1 MWHLWQILYLA
12 AWLCLLIHC
21 LRRKRFFPI
30 LGSGLSKK
38 LFWLATFPFFNPLL
52 TLLYLLFAV
61 VLPPLAPDRKHPIA
75 RTVSILTIAFIAV
88 ILIFFELPSFTRHA
102 GPVTI
107 GEKAGHDSDNES
119 GLNLEASAG
128 KLVSNNQY
136 STSVF
141 SSHSP
146 NARLNVRTIL
156 ILCQDDHPLLDKTAR
171 LLQEQL
177 AALPYVRNVTYY
189 PPSEAVAIEQM
200 LPDVFLM
207 LAMPRLDES
216 RSLAGRKLNAVITV
230 NAGRTLY
237 PGHSH
242 TSYSNSPP
250 VIDFG
255 VQSTLNHESSFT
267 GIESRQARYKQQA
280 ENIAKQIGK
289 SLTDQFNKWKDEHGL
304 MPDLPDHLYGVSLAP
319 PELPFLQ
326 GDYARRLF
334 SGGGLMLN
342 NHTTWMFTDDRPTL
356 EVLKD
361 CRDQLAQLG
370 WRGGQELDRE
380 SKYPIENMTMSRGDE
395 HIQIFRR
402 RRLDADS
409 GRAIFEDADKTA
421 APMPMIVNYRSL
433 FDADQMETAMNRLLD
448 SDVDLETV
456 MIFEHLIRSEE
467 QKQQLLSRIERCPV
481 QSMRG
486 CLSMAKFYADQKRL
500 EKAKAA
506 FFRARA
512 LARTEKQHNPEPNRF
527 KSLAKKLGDESLADA
542 NVDLEYYSEAGFT
555 DLTGKTEP
563 VAIERNPNEP
573 AAFCIAND
581 KGEICTVVLTIQP
594 AELPSQNPQTPPQY
608 QLTQITK
615 TTGSSSVGT
624 NPYCPGPTSIYMREY
639 GLDLVNIEP
648 LPNNRFRFTIQP
660 RSPQPQ

>member
-30 LGSGLSKK
+30 LGSGLSTK

-171 LLQEQL
+171 LLQQQL
-177 AALPYVRNVTYY
+177 AAQPYIRTVTYC
-189 PPSEAVAIEQM
+189 PPSETPEMGQV
-200 LPDVFLM
+200 LPDVFIT
-207 LAMPRLDES
+207 LAMPKIDETPS
-216 RSLAGRKLNAVITV
+216 PVGRKLSATITCT
-230 NAGRTLY
+230 AGPTLY
-237 PGHSH
+237 PREINYLNAVPAVHF
-242 TSYSNSPP
+242 NME
-250 VIDFG
+250 
-255 VQSTLNHESSFT
+255 STLRHQSSFT

-280 ENIAKQIGK
+280 ENIAERIAKG
-289 SLTDQFNKWKDEHGL
+289 LTEQFDKWKDAHGL
-304 MPDLPDHLYGVSLAP
+304 MPELPDYLYGASTTP
-319 PELPFLQ
+319 PQLPFLQ
-326 GDYARRLF
+326 GDFVRTVL
-334 SGGGLMLN
+334 SGGGLLID
-342 NHTTWMFTDDRPTL
+342 NHTTWVLIDNRPTL
-356 EVLKD
+356 DVLKD
-361 CRDQLAQLG
+361 CRDQLTQLG
-370 WRGGQELDRE
+370 WRGGSELDRE
-380 SKYPIENMTMSRGDE
+380 AKYPVKRIDMTKGDDHITITRQDRPDSDRGVIEN
-395 HIQIFRR
+395 
-402 RRLDADS
+402 AD
-409 GRAIFEDADKTA
+409 DTA
-421 APMPMIVNYRSL
+421 EPMPLIVQYQSQFTTDRTN
-433 FDADQMETAMNRLLD
+433 AAMHRLLD

-555 DLTGKTEP
+555 DLTGRTEP
-563 VAIERNPNEP
+563 VTIERNLNEP

>member
-1 MWHLWQILYLA
+1 
-12 AWLCLLIHC
+12 
-21 LRRKRFFPI
+21 
-30 LGSGLSKK
+30 
-38 LFWLATFPFFNPLL
+38 
-52 TLLYLLFAV
+52 
-61 VLPPLAPDRKHPIA
+61 
-75 RTVSILTIAFIAV
+75 
-88 ILIFFELPSFTRHA
+88 
-102 GPVTI
+102 
-107 GEKAGHDSDNES
+107 
-119 GLNLEASAG
+119 
-128 KLVSNNQY
+128 
-136 STSVF
+136 
-141 SSHSP
+141 
-146 NARLNVRTIL
+146 
-156 ILCQDDHPLLDKTAR
+156 
-171 LLQEQL
+171 
-177 AALPYVRNVTYY
+177 
-189 PPSEAVAIEQM
+189 
-200 LPDVFLM
+200 
-207 LAMPRLDES
+207 
-216 RSLAGRKLNAVITV
+216 
-230 NAGRTLY
+230 
-237 PGHSH
+237 
-242 TSYSNSPP
+242 
-250 VIDFG
+250 
-255 VQSTLNHESSFT
+255 
-267 GIESRQARYKQQA
+267 
-280 ENIAKQIGK
+280 
-289 SLTDQFNKWKDEHGL
+289 
-304 MPDLPDHLYGVSLAP
+304 
-319 PELPFLQ
+319 
-326 GDYARRLF
+326 
-334 SGGGLMLN
+334 
-342 NHTTWMFTDDRPTL
+342 
-356 EVLKD
+356 
-361 CRDQLAQLG
+361 
-370 WRGGQELDRE
+370 
-380 SKYPIENMTMSRGDE
+380 MTMSRGDE

-648 LPNNRFRFTIQP
+648 LPTTASASPSSPLATTPISQNPLLTSFPLPHIPSDVLNHAWQVAGAC
-660 RSPQPQ
+660 RSPSAIRRHRIESLQ